1 MQQKSKRNLY
11 VILIKSFVTAALFTV
26 FCYFVTNLGYSIAG
40 EKTLV
45 SKINKKIKDW
55 GNSKTDVPDSV
66 LLVNISYDKEL
77 APINDADGF
86 PMGDIDITNREALY
100 TFLEIL
106 EQRNDYKYVMIDVFF
121 ADGIESPS
129 DSALFNKIASMPRV
143 VIPRHR
149 DAKLAHDS
157 LLHNKAYISDYIV
170 TNTSSGFGKY
180 ELIAEGD
187 TSIALHMYK
196 ELTGH
201 DVKKKGLLFYFD
213 NGRLCNSTL
222 FSRQAINF
230 SSPYNADG
238 EKNFYNLSADLLMDT
253 EDLLTTPLLKNK
265 YIFVGAMEMVDIHST
280 AEGKLPGVVITANA
294 FLGTMNGQHLVP
306 ILMIFI
312 IFSILFIISYQV
324 YSGKTIA
331 KWMTNKMEKMK
342 IKTNPILWAY
352 LLSWVSYMSIL
363 SFVGI
368 ISYLIY
374 GVIYD
379 IFFTATL
386 FQWIDYLINNWSFIR
401 NPSWKYIKDKVLEFT
416 VSKL

>member
-1 MQQKSKRNLY
+1 MEKDKKKKIRNN
-11 VILIKSFVTAALFTV
+11 LIKSAITAILFTL
-26 FCYFVTNLGYSIAG
+26 FCYYITNLGYSISG
-40 EKTLV
+40 EKALV
-45 SKINKKIKDW
+45 SKINKKLKDW
-55 GNSKTDVPDSV
+55 KKTNTDVPDSV
-66 LLVNISYDKEL
+66 LLVNISYDKDL

-106 EQRNDYKYVMIDVFF
+106 EERNDYKYVMIDVFF
-121 ADGIESPS
+121 ADGIETPS

-149 DAKLAHDS
+149 DAKLAQDE
-157 LLHNKAYISDYIV
+157 LLHSKAYISDYTV

-187 TSIALHMYK
+187 TSVALHMYK

-201 DVKKKGLLFYFD
+201 DIKKKGHLFYFD
-213 NGRLCNSTL
+213 DGRLCNSTL
-222 FSRQAINF
+222 FSRQYINF

-238 EKNFYNLSADLLMDT
+238 EKNYYNLTADLLFDPD
-253 EDLLTTPLLKNK
+253 DLLTTPLLKDK
-265 YIFVGAMEMVDIHST
+265 YIFVGAMEMTDIHST
-280 AEGKLPGVVITANA
+280 AEGNLPGVVITANA
-294 FLGTMNGQHLVP
+294 FLGVMNGQHKVP
-306 ILMIFI
+306 IIMVVIIII
-312 IFSILFIISYQV
+312 IFFIISYQV

-331 KWMTNKMEKMK
+331 NWITKKIEKKK
-342 IKTNPILWAY
+342 IKINPILWAY
-352 LLSWVSYMSIL
+352 LLSWVSYISLL
-363 SFVGI
+363 SVVGI

-386 FQWIDYLINNWSFIR
+386 FQCIDYIINNWDWIR
-401 NPSWKYIKDKVLEFT
+401 NPSWKRIKDKVLEFT